1 MKTSG
6 IVLAVCIAGMTTTV
20 AFCAERPD
28 IIRHDAQYLDR
39 AVSIHVEWQ
48 SPNPVTKVNISVGSQ
63 VKEVAVDEYDNR
75 RNPYGYQGEVSVTLP
90 VEPQLLQPG
99 VPYVI
104 QLEDD
109 LRQKSAV
116 VSGKASIQPT
126 LPPGSTPLQQQDDN
140 WGKGHLAGMSTP
152 QLGGTTGTA
161 LLIGSAVGLYNSI
174 DSAPT
179 VDAIKVNIL
188 SPENVSFTTR
198 ANDDKALQEL
208 RVKVY
213 NGVGTLVGFQSLTG
227 LGKVWQG
234 TSKTFTLGG
243 GSYRVVIQAVDN
255 AGNTSIEQVASFPL
269 SGRPMELQ
277 TVQETPPIT
286 PTAPVSQTPSEQSP
300 KQTEVPTPNVE
311 TLQPQVIPGL

>member
-6 IVLAVCIAGMTTTV
+6 ILWAICITGIATA

-28 IIRHDAQYLDR
+28 VTRYDAQYLDQ

-48 SPNPVTKVNISVGSQ
+48 SPNPVTKVNISTGSQ
-63 VKEVAVDEYDNR
+63 VKEVSVDEYDNR

-90 VEPQLLQPG
+90 VDTQLFQQG

-109 LRQKSAV
+109 LRQRSAV
-116 VSGKASIQPT
+116 VSGKASIQSAS
-126 LPPGSTPLQQQDDN
+126 GNSPLQNQDEN
-140 WGKGHLAGMSTP
+140 WGKSHLSGMSASQP
-152 QLGGTTGTA
+152 SGANGTA
-161 LLIGSAVGLYNSI
+161 GLIDRAVGLYDRI

-179 VDAIKVNIL
+179 LDAIQVNNL
-188 SPENVSFTTR
+188 SPENVSFTTK
-198 ANDDKALQEL
+198 ANDDKALQEI
-208 RVKVY
+208 RIKVY

-234 TSKTFTLGG
+234 TSQTFTLGG
-243 GSYRVVIQAVDN
+243 GSYRVIIQAVDN
-255 AGNTSIEQVASFPL
+255 AGNTSAEQVATFQLTGQS
-269 SGRPMELQ
+269 MELQ
-277 TVQETPPIT
+277 AVQETPPAA
-286 PTAPVSQTPSEQSP
+286 PTSSVSPTLSEQPPQQSDAS
-300 KQTEVPTPNVE
+300 TPNVE